1 MFKMSKK
8 RKHIHILDGMSLYT
22 RDRSP
27 FYWGYL
33 NIEGKIFKKSL
44 KTSDRKEAE
53 KLLFKWK
60 NKIYSE
66 SINLLDEPEESHDH
80 EHSNIQEPVN
90 KALVDQ
96 KRRKALLITSGIMGA
111 VTVAGFAVPFLSAW
125 KPSEKAKA
133 LGASVK
139 FDLSKLLPGSM
150 AIVEWRRTP
159 VFIVHQTLEAIE
171 NLPELNDRVT
181 DVAIDT
187 LPNDKNRYT
196 VLKGVCTHLS
206 CAPKYHPEIGPKEW
220 DQDWLGGFFCPCH
233 GSKFD
238 LAGRV
243 YKGVPAPI
251 NLEIPPHKFEGN
263 TLIIGEAT

>member
-8 RKHIHILDGMSLYT
+8 RRHIHILDGMSLYT

-44 KTSDRKEAE
+44 KTEDRKEAE
-53 KLLFKWK
+53 RLLFAWK
-60 NKIYSE
+60 SE
-66 SINLLDEPEESHDH
+66 IFNDSINSEDEHGNSEDH
-80 EHSNIQEPVN
+80 HHHHKKIDS
-90 KALVDQ
+90 KVDE

-139 FDLSKLLPGSM
+139 FDLSKLQPGAM

-159 VFIVHQTLEAIE
+159 IFVVHQTQEAID
-171 NLPELNDRVT
+171 NLPKLNDKVT
-181 DVAIDT
+181 DQANEV
-187 LPNDKNRYT
+187 LPSSNNKFT

-206 CAPKYHPEIGPKEW
+206 CAPKYHPEIEPKAW
-220 DQDWLGGFFCPCH
+220 DQEWLGGFFCPCH

-251 NLEIPPHKFEGN
+251 NLEIPPHIFSGN
-263 TLIIGEAT
+263 TLIIGEAA

>member
-33 NIEGKIFKKSL
+33 NIEGKIYKKSL
-44 KTSDRKEAE
+44 KTTDRKEAE
-53 KLLFKWK
+53 RFLFTWK
-60 NKIYSE
+60 NEIFSNSSNFDNEKDHIE
-66 SINLLDEPEESHDH
+66 DHDH
-80 EHSNIQEPVN
+80 SKQEII
-90 KALVDQ
+90 VDD

-139 FDLSKLLPGSM
+139 FDLSKLQPGAM

-159 VFIVHQTLEAIE
+159 IFVVHQTQEAID
-171 NLPELNDRVT
+171 NLPKLNSKVT
-181 DVAIDT
+181 DQANDF
-187 LPNDKNRYT
+187 LPSSNNKFT

-206 CAPKYHPEIGPKEW
+206 CAPKYHPEIEPKPW
-220 DQDWLGGFFCPCH
+220 DQEWLGGFFCPCH

-251 NLEIPPHKFEGN
+251 NLEIPPHIFSGN
-263 TLIIGEAT
+263 TLIIGEAA

>member
-33 NIEGKIFKKSL
+33 NIDGNIYKKSL
-44 KTSDRKEAE
+44 KTTDRKDAE
-53 KLLFKWK
+53 KLLFAWK
-60 NKIYSE
+60 AEIFSSSLPTKDDDQE
-66 SINLLDEPEESHDH
+66 HDH
-80 EHSNIQEPVN
+80 NHTIQKPI
-90 KALVDQ
+90 VDE
-96 KRRKALLITSGIMGA
+96 KRRKALLITSGLMGA

-139 FDLSKLLPGSM
+139 FDLSKLQPGAM

-159 VFIVHQTLEAIE
+159 IFVVHQTKEAID
-171 NLPELNDRVT
+171 NLPKLNGKVT
-181 DVAIDT
+181 DQANDA
-187 LPNDKNRYT
+187 LPTSNNKFT

-206 CAPKYHPEIGPKEW
+206 CAPKYHPEIEPKAW
-220 DQDWLGGFFCPCH
+220 DQEWLGGFFCPCH

-251 NLEIPPHKFEGN
+251 NLEIPPHTFSGD
-263 TLIIGEAT
+263 TLIIGEVA

>member
-33 NIEGKIFKKSL
+33 NIEGNIYKKSL
-44 KTSDRKEAE
+44 KTTDRKEAE
-53 KLLFKWK
+53 RLLFVWK
-60 NKIYSE
+60 NEIFADSL
-66 SINLLDEPEESHDH
+66 NLIDADDEEDH
-80 EHSNIQEPVN
+80 HHTKQKPI
-90 KALVDQ
+90 VDE
-96 KRRKALLITSGIMGA
+96 KRRKALLITSGLMGA
-111 VTVAGFAVPFLSAW
+111 VTVAAFAVPFLSAW

-139 FDLSKLLPGSM
+139 FDLSKLQPGAM

-159 VFIVHQTLEAIE
+159 IFVVHQTQEAID
-171 NLPELNDRVT
+171 NLPKLNEKVT
-181 DVAIDT
+181 NQANEV
-187 LPNDKNRYT
+187 LPSNEKKFT

-206 CAPKYHPEIGPKEW
+206 CAPKYHPEIEPKAW
-220 DQDWLGGFFCPCH
+220 DQEWLGGFFCPCH

-251 NLEIPPHKFEGN
+251 NLEIPPHKFSGN
-263 TLIIGEAT
+263 TLIIGEAG

>member
-33 NIEGKIFKKSL
+33 NIGGKIFKKSL
-44 KTSDRKEAE
+44 KTTDRKEAE
-53 KLLFKWK
+53 KLLFAWK
-60 NKIYSE
+60 NEIFSN
-66 SINLLDEPEESHDH
+66 SMNLSDDQDHIEDHDH
-80 EHSNIQEPVN
+80 SKQEVI
-90 KALVDQ
+90 VDN

-139 FDLSKLLPGSM
+139 FDLSKLQPGAM

-159 VFIVHQTLEAIE
+159 IFVVHQTQEAID
-171 NLPELNDRVT
+171 NLPKLNSKVT
-181 DVAIDT
+181 DQANDI
-187 LPNDKNRYT
+187 LPSSNNKFT

-206 CAPKYHPEIGPKEW
+206 CAPKYHPEIEPKAW

-251 NLEIPPHKFEGN
+251 NLEIPPHTFSGN
-263 TLIIGEAT
+263 TLIIGESA